1 MTMPSIAIIDYGLG
15 NVRSI
20 ANALETV
27 GARSLLTRDQSV
39 ILAADGVVLPGVG
52 AFRQGMEN
60 LRRYDLCDT
69 LHRLKAVGKS
79 LIGICLGMQMLLET
93 SEEYGVHEGLGII
106 ASEVVRMPVTA
117 KLPHVGWNEIA
128 EPASGVW
135 RDTIFY
141 NVKEAS
147 SLYFV
152 HTFAAVPTDA
162 AQILTITEYG
172 GHVFASSLQSGNF
185 YGCQFHP
192 EKSGEIGL
200 KMLKNFVEML

>member
-39 ILAADGVVLPGVG
+39 ILAADGVVLPG
-52 AFRQGMEN
+52 
-60 LRRYDLCDT
+60 DLCDT

-106 ASEVVRMPVTA
+106 AGEVVRMPVTA